1 MEQYLLDLSMKLKG
15 AIFTSFDTETTGL
28 NPDKGDRIIEI
39 GGISFD
45 RSGIRSRFNSLINP
59 GIPVPEKATEIN
71 GITNKML
78 EKAPGTSKVI
88 QDFCAFTGN
97 SILLAYNA
105 GFDIAFLK
113 TELQRIKYEYKIK
126 EYYDI
131 LKVVRDV
138 FPGEPSYK
146 LQVIAPKLGIQAKN
160 AHRAEDDARVAME
173 VFLKAMEVV
182 NKEQVLQEKN
192 PSLIQ

>member
-1 MEQYLLDLSMKLKG
+1 M
-15 AIFTSFDTETTGL
+15 
-28 NPDKGDRIIEI
+28 
-39 GGISFD
+39 
-45 RSGIRSRFNSLINP
+45 
-59 GIPVPEKATEIN
+59 
-71 GITNKML
+71 
-78 EKAPGTSKVI
+78 
-88 QDFCAFTGN
+88 
-97 SILLAYNA
+97 
-105 GFDIAFLK
+105 
-113 TELQRIKYEYKIK
+113 
-126 EYYDI
+126 
-131 LKVVRDV
+131 VRDV